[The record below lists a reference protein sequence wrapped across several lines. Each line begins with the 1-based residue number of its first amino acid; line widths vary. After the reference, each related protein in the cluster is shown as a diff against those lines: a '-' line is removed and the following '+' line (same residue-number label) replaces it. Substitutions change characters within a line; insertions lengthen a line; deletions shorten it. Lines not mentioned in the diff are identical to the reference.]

1 LPISSSTCATL
12 TAQASAVVQAEKSVL
27 FQDLPMNQPPIGAFN
42 NLPSLCL
49 KCHTQTQTDNKL
61 YLPIQDLNVRVRNG
75 DRLLAETLRSYI
87 TPNAD
92 GVSKMPLR
100 TSGDDADYAA
110 YLENDYP
117 QLKNF
122 VDDLLK

>member
-1 LPISSSTCATL
+1 
-12 TAQASAVVQAEKSVL
+12 
-27 FQDLPMNQPPIGAFN
+27 
-42 NLPSLCL
+42 
-49 KCHTQTQTDNKL
+49 
-61 YLPIQDLNVRVRNG
+61 VRVRNG